1 MATVDTTKW
10 DKKDQEALA
19 AAGAAWNAATTQAE
33 KDKAHADAE
42 AIRAKYGYE
51 SNENEDGAQLQA
63 LGTKAAKK
71 KSSSSSS
78 SSSGSSGTKTT
89 VSQDIPKQ
97 TTTPAATTD
106 SRAEDAYDS
115 MSAAEKKAL
124 ADAGAAWTEANKA
137 WEAAKAAGNQAQ
149 MDYYQAL
156 KDKAHADAEAIR
168 LNYGFSGGDD
178 GTGYY
183 ERPLEEELLPELPL
197 EQPLEKPAQNY
208 DLTEYLKQLY
218 AAQVEAQLAGLKGAY
233 EKSVAGYDAQLEQ
246 LPRVYDEARNKLAAQ
261 DAIARKSF
269 DERAAANGLNS
280 GTGSQVELARS
291 SAFRRDLA
299 GLDQAQAE
307 AVSGLE
313 LEKTNLKA
321 QYESAL
327 AQAEA
332 EGNAA
337 LASAL
342 YEELV
347 RVQGLQRDDAQQAAA
362 QQAEA
367 LEQALKN
374 GTGLIST
381 GTKPQTNPGSTEKP
395 TGKGY
400 DNGSLSAEQVKAL
413 QAFYGVAQ
421 DGMWGPNSQKVSGL
435 SANEAWQRYLNYG
448 RTGGQGGSA
457 DGDYGSMSYDP
468 DEGVFSWAG
477 KGYYDLNTLV
487 QDIAR
492 VEAQLTAAQKK
503 QIQDELAVW
512 GFEIRFE

>member
-137 WEAAKAAGNQAQ
+137 WEAAKAEDDQAL

-280 GTGSQVELARS
+280 GTGGQVELARS

-347 RVQGLQRDDAQQAAA
+347 RVQG
-362 QQAEA
+362 
-367 LEQALKN
+367 
-374 GTGLIST
+374 TGLISSVGST
-381 GTKPQTNPGSTEKP
+381 GTKTPGSTP
-395 TGKGY
+395 TPASPPGKGY
-400 DNGSLSAEQVKAL
+400 DNGSLSTEQVKAL

-487 QDIAR
+487 QDIAK

>member
-10 DKKDQEALA
+10 DKEDQKALA

-63 LGTKAAKK
+63 LGTKEAKK

-78 SSSGSSGTKTT
+78 SSKTTTT

-197 EQPLEKPAQNY
+197 EQPAQNY

-299 GLDQAQAE
+299 GLDQAQAD

-381 GTKPQTNPGSTEKP
+381 PGKTDDTPAPANPP
-395 TGKGY
+395 GKGY
-400 DNGSLSAEQVKAL
+400 DNGSLSTEQVKAL

-435 SANEAWQRYLNYG
+435 SADEAWQRYLNYG

-487 QDIAR
+487 QDIAK

>member
-1 MATVDTTKW
+1 M
-10 DKKDQEALA
+10 
-19 AAGAAWNAATTQAE
+19 
-33 KDKAHADAE
+33 
-42 AIRAKYGYE
+42 
-51 SNENEDGAQLQA
+51 
-63 LGTKAAKK
+63 
-71 KSSSSSS
+71 
-78 SSSGSSGTKTT
+78 
-89 VSQDIPKQ
+89 SQDIPKQ

-137 WEAAKAAGNQAQ
+137 WEAAKAEDDQAL

-183 ERPLEEELLPELPL
+183 ERPLEEELLPELPM
-197 EQPLEKPAQNY
+197 EQPVQNY

-280 GTGSQVELARS
+280 GTGGQVELARS

-374 GTGLIST
+374 GTGLISSVGST
-381 GTKPQTNPGSTEKP
+381 GTKTPGSTP
-395 TGKGY
+395 TPASPPGKGY
-400 DNGSLSAEQVKAL
+400 DNGSLSTEQVKAL

-487 QDIAR
+487 QDIAK